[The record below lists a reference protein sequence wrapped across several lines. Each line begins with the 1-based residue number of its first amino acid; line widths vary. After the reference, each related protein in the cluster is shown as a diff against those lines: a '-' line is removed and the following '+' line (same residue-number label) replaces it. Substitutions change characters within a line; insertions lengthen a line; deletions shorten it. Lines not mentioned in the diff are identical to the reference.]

1 MSSDSKGIPIK
12 YWVLGFFVLLIL
24 VYVLFANTII
34 KAVLESKLGESYG
47 AEVNIAEFD
56 HSLYPTT
63 VTLKGIG
70 LTNATKPSHN
80 QVLVGEANADVALM
94 PLLSNQVVVNNLN
107 LLDVQFDQVRE
118 HEGEVYRVPES
129 SLSYDEIKAKAKEA
143 VPSVD
148 EMLARNPLK
157 TTAAVAEAKEA
168 YATYSQ
174 GLKQDYENLPD
185 KERIDYYKTQVA
197 ALKETNYKDP
207 QALIQAKSSLDKL
220 KEEMSADRAL
230 ISSFTDKASNAKSAL
245 SNSVKALKEAPGEDY
260 ALLKGVIAGDEA
272 ALSQVTYF
280 VFGDKAA
287 EYTEYLMS
295 AMQIVMPLLQGGD
308 TPEEPA
314 TDMPSILVKQA
325 NVSVLWQ
332 NESISSSWQNITNT
346 HSVFGNPTTFTIEA
360 AGDMLKQFTSS
371 GEFWI
376 DESGVDA
383 SQVWELAGVNMSNIP
398 VSGNETLNAVM
409 KTALMATTG
418 SMEVVDNKLSGNG
431 KVNLQEL
438 VMEATGTSDVT
449 SAIASA
455 LQSLSSLS
463 MTMLLDGTLAN
474 PGFNIKS
481 DLDNK
486 LAQAAISQLTASQQD
501 KLDELNTKLNAM
513 VAREQDALSG
523 ELVDINSMLSA
534 AQGDSGA
541 LQELLQSQLSSVV
554 EEQKN
559 KLFDKLKGKL
569 GQGE

>member
-376 DESGVDA
+376 DGNGVDA

>member
-1 MSSDSKGIPIK
+1 
-12 YWVLGFFVLLIL
+12 
-24 VYVLFANTII
+24 
-34 KAVLESKLGESYG
+34 
-47 AEVNIAEFD
+47 
-56 HSLYPTT
+56 
-63 VTLKGIG
+63 
-70 LTNATKPSHN
+70 
-80 QVLVGEANADVALM
+80 
-94 PLLSNQVVVNNLN
+94 
-107 LLDVQFDQVRE
+107 
-118 HEGEVYRVPES
+118 
-129 SLSYDEIKAKAKEA
+129 
-143 VPSVD
+143 
-148 EMLARNPLK
+148 
-157 TTAAVAEAKEA
+157 
-168 YATYSQ
+168 
-174 GLKQDYENLPD
+174 
-185 KERIDYYKTQVA
+185 
-197 ALKETNYKDP
+197 
-207 QALIQAKSSLDKL
+207 
-220 KEEMSADRAL
+220 
-230 ISSFTDKASNAKSAL
+230 
-245 SNSVKALKEAPGEDY
+245 
-260 ALLKGVIAGDEA
+260 
-272 ALSQVTYF
+272 
-280 VFGDKAA
+280 
-287 EYTEYLMS
+287 MS

-314 TDMPSILVKQA
+314 ADMPSILVKQA

-346 HSVFGNPTTFTIEA
+346 HSVFGDPTTFTIEA

-418 SMEVVDNKLSGNG
+418 SMEVVDNQLSGNG

-501 KLDELNTKLNAM
+501 KLDELNAKLNAM
-513 VAREQDALSG
+513 VASEQDALSS
-523 ELVDINSMLSA
+523 ELVDVNSMLSA

>member
-148 EMLARNPLK
+148 ELLARNPLK

-168 YATYSQ
+168 YATYSE
-174 GLKQDYENLPD
+174 GLKQDYESLPD

-230 ISSFTDKASNAKSAL
+230 ISSFTEKASNAKSAL
-245 SNSVKALKEAPGEDY
+245 SSSVKALKEAPSEDY

-314 TDMPSILVKQA
+314 ADMPSILVKQA

-346 HSVFGNPTTFTIEA
+346 HSVFGDPTTFTIEA

-418 SMEVVDNKLSGNG
+418 SMEVVDNQLSGNG

-513 VAREQDALSG
+513 VASEQDALSG

-559 KLFDKLKGKL
+559 KLFDRLKGKL